1 LRIRT
6 HWFTMQAMRP
16 EQETTDEALAVRAA
30 QGDDAAFS
38 TLVHRYGRQVYRF
51 ILRYHSDRDDCD
63 DLFQETW
70 IRVLSHLERFN
81 PEKRFS
87 TWLFQ
92 IALNQCRDFG
102 RRGQVRSNFQEA
114 SRNLKNEMSGIS
126 IEQEV
131 DATMAMH
138 VINKMPTPY
147 KEVLLLR
154 YYNGFSEAEVS
165 EILGCPR
172 GTVKSRL
179 HQAIKTIRQKLD
191 PEEEGGSR

>member
-1 LRIRT
+1 
-6 HWFTMQAMRP
+6 M
-16 EQETTDEALAVRAA
+16 
-30 QGDDAAFS
+30 
-38 TLVHRYGRQVYRF
+38 
-51 ILRYHSDRDDCD
+51 
-63 DLFQETW
+63 
-70 IRVLSHLERFN
+70 
-81 PEKRFS
+81 
-87 TWLFQ
+87 
-92 IALNQCRDFG
+92 
-102 RRGQVRSNFQEA
+102 
-114 SRNLKNEMSGIS
+114 KNEMAGIS

-138 VINKMPTPY
+138 AINNMPTPY

-179 HQAIKTIRQKLD
+179 HKAIKTIRQKLD